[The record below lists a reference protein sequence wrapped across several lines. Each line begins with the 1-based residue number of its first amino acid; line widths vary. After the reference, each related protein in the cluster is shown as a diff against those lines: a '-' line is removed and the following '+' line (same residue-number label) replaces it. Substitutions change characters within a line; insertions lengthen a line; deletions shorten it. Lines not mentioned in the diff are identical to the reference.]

1 MNPEPS
7 AKARVA
13 GLKAARSADSHAKR
27 QRVLTAIDSLEN
39 AGAAITFPSVAKTA
53 GVSTWLV
60 YAQGVREH
68 VEAARA
74 RQATISTSQT
84 PRSTTPDR
92 ARVSPAGLRADLV
105 FARAEIARL
114 RAEADKLRKRL
125 QLQLGAEIQG
135 PDRAGLIGRVA
146 ELESLNRQLV
156 AERDSRNSEAD
167 AARLQVVE
175 LQDELVAARE
185 SLRRT
190 IRANNRA
197 R

>member
-1 MNPEPS
+1 MNREPS
-7 AKARVA
+7 ADSRVA
-13 GLKAARSADSHAKR
+13 GLKAARSADSQAKR
-27 QRVLTAIDSLEN
+27 QRVLAAIDSLSS
-39 AGAAITFPSVAKTA
+39 AGAVITFPSVAQTA

-60 YAQGVREH
+60 YAEGVREH

-74 RQATISTSQT
+74 RQTTISTRQT
-84 PRSTTPDR
+84 PCSTTLDR
-92 ARVSPAGLRADLV
+92 PRASPAGLRADLA

-125 QLQLGAEIQG
+125 QLHLGAEIDR
-135 PDRAGLIGRVA
+135 PDRAELIARVA

-156 AERDSRNSEAD
+156 AERDSRSSEAD

-185 SLRRT
+185 SLRRA